1 VTPPYHFLAR
11 AIVVVAALA
20 LAPVGRTQPQQ
31 NFDDLAGRA
40 QALVDSKPTEAA
52 DLFRQ
57 ALAIRPEWAE
67 GWLYYGAC
75 LYQLDR
81 YAEATDAFRK
91 GIPLAPTKGTAWA
104 FLGLAEAEMDNSDQA
119 IADIQKGEGLGLAGN
134 WPFEVAVRIKAA
146 QLMARSSSFDEA
158 TAQLVPLA
166 KKGEN
171 SPELQQTMGLCA
183 MAVPQA
189 LAELSP
195 ERRAVVAL
203 AGKAAWDLVSQ
214 RPTQAAAG
222 YSELLQRYPDEPGVH
237 YAYGLYF
244 METDLKTAFVEF
256 GKEVQKYPQNWT
268 AQVVYGSMQGR
279 NGDAD
284 GAILSLRQAMKS
296 APAKYRWLCHAEL
309 GRANLTAGNLEA
321 SVSEFETAVRL
332 MAGNAQ
338 IHFFLSQAYRR
349 AGRKADAQR
358 ETAEFEKLKAQED
371 PLGVPGLKAFTFGTD
386 K

>member
-1 VTPPYHFLAR
+1 MR
-11 AIVVVAALA
+11 VAALIAVLA
-20 LAPVGRTQPQQ
+20 LAPVGRAQSPQ
-31 NFDDLAGRA
+31 NFDDLAARA
-40 QALVDSKPTEAA
+40 QALVDSKPIEAA
-52 DLFRQ
+52 DLFKQ

-75 LYQLDR
+75 LYQLER

-91 GIPLAPTKGTAWA
+91 GIALAPNKGTAWA
-104 FLGLAEAEMDNSDQA
+104 FLGLAEAEMDNADQA

-134 WPFEVAVRIKAA
+134 WPFEVAVRVKAA

-183 MAVPQA
+183 TAVPQA
-189 LAELSP
+189 LSELSP

-214 RPTQAAAG
+214 RPTEAAAS
-222 YSELLQRYPDEPGVH
+222 YRELLQRYPDEPGVH
-237 YAYGLYF
+237 YAYGLFF
-244 METDLKTAFVEF
+244 METDLKAAFVEF

-268 AQVVYGSMQGR
+268 AEVVYGSMQGR
-279 NGDAD
+279 NGDTD
-284 GAILSLRQAMKS
+284 GALLSLRQALKS
-296 APAKYRWLCHAEL
+296 APPKYRWLCHAEL
-309 GRANLTAGNLEA
+309 GRANLTAGNLDA
-321 SVSEFETAVRL
+321 SISEFETAERL
-332 MAGNAQ
+332 MGANAQ

-371 PLGVPGLKAFTFGTD
+371 PLGVPGLKAYTFGAD